1 MGLQYAKDH
10 VDKADDMDEDTVDR
24 AAVSEG
30 EDVVEG
36 PRPKKVTVKKE
47 KSELEQEVHSTRAN
61 DECDCPHGLHTDRS
75 LLDYHQMMNDALANW
90 KKAVKRKQKK
100 DAARVEKKA

>member
-1 MGLQYAKDH
+1 MGLQYAKDP
-10 VDKADDMDEDTVDR
+10 VDKVDDMDEDTVDR
-24 AAVSEG
+24 AAVSKG

-36 PRPKKVTVKKE
+36 PRPKKVTMKE
-47 KSELEQEVHSTRAN
+47 EKPEQEVHSTRAN
-61 DECDCPHGLHTDRS
+61 DECDCPHGLHTDQS
-75 LLDYHQMMNDALANW
+75 LLDYHQMMNEAIANW